1 MHRTHHDRSRQAGTI
16 VNTASKQGITAPPGN
31 TAYNG
36 EQSRSQDLN
45 LHGRVSR
52 LQSALF
58 KDSYATSFTFSARIE
73 TTRDQDERR
82 ILWAAGDLVENRPAL
97 SRWHPAFKEAFEA
110 FMKAP

>member
-58 KDSYATSFTFSARIE
+58 KDSYTTSFTFSARI
-73 TTRDQDERR
+73 TRLLAIKTSGGFCGLQVILSKTARR
-82 ILWAAGDLVENRPAL
+82 CRGGIPLTRKP
-97 SRWHPAFKEAFEA
+97 SRRL
-110 FMKAP
+110 